1 MYNAYFDKCSAGW
14 LLVGLLAV
22 ILVSGCALPE
32 WVENQFQVGPDYG
45 RPPAPVSDVWIDA
58 DNPNVVSQST
68 DYGYW
73 WSVFNDPVLNEL
85 EETAQRQNLPLRV
98 AGMRILEA
106 RARLAIAQGSLWPQR
121 QQAYGDYTRNRN
133 SGTAANAP
141 PMRFF
146 DDWDVGFNA
155 SWELDIWGR
164 FRRAIES
171 AEANLDAEIEGYD
184 DVLVIFQGEVA
195 SAYIQLRAME
205 ERLRFARENVQLQ
218 RGTLHLAETRFRNGM
233 VTELDVAQAKENLG
247 NTEAFIPQLEIG
259 IRQAQNALCI
269 LLGIPPRN
277 LKEDLGPAPIPQP
290 PAEVIVGIPADL
302 LRQRPDVRQAER
314 LAAAQSAQIGIVTSD
329 FYPRIAITGFIGL
342 QSEDF
347 AKLLDQ
353 RSWAGSLGP
362 GFQWNIL
369 NYGRIRNNVRA
380 EEARFHQ
387 LVVDYQN
394 TVLEANREVENA
406 IDSFLRE
413 QQRVRALTETVNSA
427 ARSVQ
432 LAEIQYREGAVDFQ
446 RVIDTQR
453 VLVQDQDNLAESRGN
468 VAINLV
474 AIYKT
479 LGGGWATRFAPQR
492 LPAVADGGELPGEV
506 PPAVAA
512 PMPN

>member
-1 MYNAYFDKCSAGW
+1 
-14 LLVGLLAV
+14 
-22 ILVSGCALPE
+22 
-32 WVENQFQVGPDYG
+32 
-45 RPPAPVSDVWIDA
+45 
-58 DNPNVVSQST
+58 
-68 DYGYW
+68 
-73 WSVFNDPVLNEL
+73 
-85 EETAQRQNLPLRV
+85 
-98 AGMRILEA
+98 
-106 RARLAIAQGSLWPQR
+106 
-121 QQAYGDYTRNRN
+121 
-133 SGTAANAP
+133 
-141 PMRFF
+141 
-146 DDWDVGFNA
+146 
-155 SWELDIWGR
+155 
-164 FRRAIES
+164 
-171 AEANLDAEIEGYD
+171 
-184 DVLVIFQGEVA
+184 VLVILQGEVA

-269 LLGIPPRN
+269 LLGIPPRD
-277 LKEDLGPAPIPQP
+277 LKEDLGPASIPQP

-314 LAAAQSAQIGIVTSD
+314 LAAAQSARIGIVTSD

-353 RSWAGSLGP
+353 RSWTGSLGP

-492 LPAVADGGELPGEV
+492 LPAVADE
-506 PPAVAA
+506 A